1 MYRKRVNNYECNDNL
16 INRSRYLLF
25 LFTEK
30 IMDRNILFLTLSLV
44 AVWFLMDDFV
54 GKKRISTMVSNL
66 VNGTAPGAGSDILG
80 KPSPPLS
87 GDPAPIPPNLATYPS
102 LPTTPGA
109 GGLQNQPSFLKPGV
123 KTKPI
128 TV

>member
-1 MYRKRVNNYECNDNL
+1 
-16 INRSRYLLF
+16 
-25 LFTEK
+25 
-30 IMDRNILFLTLSLV
+30 MDRNILFLTLSLV

-54 GKKRISTMVSNL
+54 GKKRITTMVNNL
-66 VNGTAPGAGSDILG
+66 INNTTPVLGGGGAEPLT
-80 KPSPPLS
+80 PQPPLS
-87 GDPAPIPPNLATYPS
+87 GDPTPIPPNLATYPS

-109 GGLQNQPSFLKPGV
+109 GGVQNQPSFLKPGV